1 MFCTNIT
8 NTFFLRWYN
17 FLLCFRSALIDE
29 QTIYCTLLILECY
42 FWTLGDSSAIRR
54 GLNYALERWQRKN
67 KEQKKEK
74 RQTTCLQIPDAK
86 PEYKCAVFGYKK
98 KMVVILVQ
106 FVWYVRF
113 WRFWKFACESFQ
125 LWGHME
131 THTEK
136 EKVNKSI
143 KVKKEHY
150 ALESHEILE
159 CNGFRWCSV
168 TYVAGCM
175 RRDLGRY
182 ECNAFHTWE
191 CFQEQNTNHWLSPVG
206 RIYANHF
213 MSWWCFRM
221 S

>member
-113 WRFWKFACESFQ
+113 WRFWKFA
-125 LWGHME
+125 LWVFSVVGAYGN
-131 THTEK
+131 THK
-136 EKVNKSI
+136 KGKSEQEH
-143 KVKKEHY
+143 KSKKRT
-150 ALESHEILE
+150 L
-159 CNGFRWCSV
+159 CTWV
-168 TYVAGCM
+168 TW
-175 RRDLGRY
+175 D
-182 ECNAFHTWE
+182 
-191 CFQEQNTNHWLSPVG
+191 
-206 RIYANHF
+206 
-213 MSWWCFRM
+213 FRM
-221 S
+221 QWI